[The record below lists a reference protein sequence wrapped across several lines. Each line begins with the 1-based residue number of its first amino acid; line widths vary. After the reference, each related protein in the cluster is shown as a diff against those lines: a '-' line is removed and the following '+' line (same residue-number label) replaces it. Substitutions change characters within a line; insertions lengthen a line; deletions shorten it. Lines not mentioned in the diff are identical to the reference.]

1 MHRYKLTYRN
11 ANAIARLKGGDMYT
25 TRMRPFSIW
34 GVAFCLTLLLTGAST
49 LPAAA
54 AGPADPTPKAR
65 RLIREIRAEL
75 EPVEEQIR
83 NHPYITALENGQ
95 ISLDNLRAFA
105 GEQYHILKSDL
116 RSDAYMV
123 TRFGATPGAPFFVDL
138 VNGESIAIGLM
149 LDFVAALGLTE
160 ADVQAYEPR
169 PKGQTYPNYAAW
181 LGFYA
186 SDADIAAAY
195 LVNFPV
201 FGENTGRM
209 GAALRNRYGF
219 TAQQTAFFDFFSS
232 LPPSFE
238 PAALAIIAAGLNG
251 CADPRSIKRAA
262 RLLQAYEKDFWDAVA
277 EN

>member
-1 MHRYKLTYRN
+1 MKSLSSR
-11 ANAIARLKGGDMYT
+11 AAV
-25 TRMRPFSIW
+25 PF
-34 GVAFCLTLLLTGAST
+34 LLLFLAGV

-54 AGPADPTPKAR
+54 AGPTPKAR
-65 RLIREIRAEL
+65 KLVDEIRAEL
-75 EPVEEQIR
+75 RPIEEQIR

-95 ISLDNLRAFA
+95 VSLDNLRAFA

-116 RSDAYMV
+116 RSDAHMV

-149 LDFVAALGLTE
+149 LDFAAALGLSE
-160 ADVQAYEPR
+160 ADLQAYEPR
-169 PKGQTYPNYAAW
+169 PQGQTYPSYATW
-181 LGFYA
+181 LGLYG

-209 GAALRNRYGF
+209 GAALRSRYGF
-219 TAQQTAFFDFFSS
+219 TAQQTAFFDFFSG

-238 PAALAIIAAGLNG
+238 PAALAIIEAGLDG
-251 CADPRSIKRAA
+251 CAEERSIRRAA
-262 RLLQAYEKDFWDAVA
+262 RLLQAYEKDFWDAVG